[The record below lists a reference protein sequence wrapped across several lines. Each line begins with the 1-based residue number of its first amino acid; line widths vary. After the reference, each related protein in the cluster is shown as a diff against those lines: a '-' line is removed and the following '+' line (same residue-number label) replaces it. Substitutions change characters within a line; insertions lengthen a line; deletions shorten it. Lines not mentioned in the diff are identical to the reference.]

1 MGPFFQTALRLA
13 EERKRE
19 QSERRPT
26 IHLVAAIG
34 QRVEERKKAVLY
46 GGNYGAWWEFHGRPN
61 RSHHSTWLHDEIVA
75 TASLYLAVA
84 ALVGRIVHSVADS
97 PCVDDTRC

>member
-1 MGPFFQTALRLA
+1 MDPFFQIALRLA

-46 GGNYGAWWEFHGRPN
+46 GGNYGA
-61 RSHHSTWLHDEIVA
+61 
-75 TASLYLAVA
+75 
-84 ALVGRIVHSVADS
+84 
-97 PCVDDTRC
+97 